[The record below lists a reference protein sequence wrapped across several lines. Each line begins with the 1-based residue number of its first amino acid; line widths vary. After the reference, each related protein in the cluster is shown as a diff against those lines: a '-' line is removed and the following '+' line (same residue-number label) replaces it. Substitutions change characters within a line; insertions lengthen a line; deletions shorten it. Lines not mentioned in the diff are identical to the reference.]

1 MSNLNSAPALLGG
14 EWNLARLFRAET
26 GRDFRYTL
34 NLRRGTQVVRERSA
48 KPSYASSILA
58 RASNIFSRL
67 VWLLVFLSPSVF
79 AQGGPPYYTNDPGTP
94 GNLQWEIN
102 LAYMPFLYPDH
113 SIAHTPDVDIN
124 FGLGDRIQLTYENAW
139 LRVDN
144 PSPVKFGL
152 GQDQLGFKWR
162 FYDNKDS
169 GFAVSLFPQVSIN
182 NLNNSVARGITPR
195 GASVILP
202 LEFSKKL
209 GPIDLNWEAGYNL
222 VHRGPDGWLA
232 GVVVGHEFTK
242 NLELDAEFYSTG
254 TFHPSTD
261 QETLG
266 AGLRYKIHPP
276 VILLLMAGRSVQTA
290 GTSQPY
296 FVGYFGFQFLLP
308 PRPFEKE

>member
-1 MSNLNSAPALLGG
+1 
-14 EWNLARLFRAET
+14 
-26 GRDFRYTL
+26 
-34 NLRRGTQVVRERSA
+34 
-48 KPSYASSILA
+48 
-58 RASNIFSRL
+58 
-67 VWLLVFLSPSVF
+67 LLVFLSPSVF

-169 GFAVSLFPQVSIN
+169 GFAMSLFPQVSIN
-182 NLNNSVARGITPR
+182 NPNNSFERGITPR

-232 GVVVGHEFTK
+232 GVVAGHEFTK

-276 VILLLMAGRSVQTA
+276 VILLLMAGRSVKPA
-290 GTSQPY
+290 GNNQPY